1 MGTLLNEYQKT
12 SKVKRNYLFR
22 LEKLLQVSPIRATFL
37 FLVSD
42 RKRKGTG
49 TIHISTLPNFLPL
62 LSIKHVY
69 E

>member
-1 MGTLLNEYQKT
+1 MSTLLNEYQKT
-12 SKVKRNYLFR
+12 NKLTGNYLLR
-22 LEKLLQVSPIRATFL
+22 LEMWVGNLPIRATFL

-49 TIHISTLPNFLPL
+49 TIYISTLPNFLPL
-62 LSIKHVY
+62 LPIKHVY